1 MIARI
6 DGSYTGNEA
15 CSRGFKRTCCVGEVC
30 FSQAR
35 RDLCDTRN
43 SDATYFRRTDSKLNF
58 VQALAGNSCTMR

>member
-15 CSRGFKRTCCVGEVC
+15 RSRGSKPTCCVGEVC

-35 RDLCDTRN
+35 RDLCDTRD
-43 SDATYFRRTDSKLNF
+43 SDATYFGRTDSKLDF
-58 VQALAGNSCTMR
+58 LQALAGNSCTMR